1 MMTTLKTA
9 IASAGKQGGGFDRL
23 ADAIIAQRATKPE
36 DHIPTGRR
44 GATPF
49 TGLDRLLGKRKIVRA
64 NEDRRPKDGRD
75 IGRS

>member
-23 ADAIIAQRATKPE
+23 VDTIIKTAADRDGPF
-36 DHIPTGRR
+36 IPTGR
-44 GATPF
+44 GNPF
-49 TGLDRLLGKRKIVRA
+49 TGIDRLLGKKKIVRA
-64 NEDRRPKDGRD
+64 NEERRPKDGRD